1 MPHRTPKPFW
11 LPNISPLVL
20 HPLLLCAL
28 LGGVAANAADDP
40 VIKGGRP
47 APNPDPRS
55 RTIPELVCLAERS
68 VTVTHSTLESS
79 GEEAPLRLRLRGNL
93 LYLGQSANS
102 EKFAGLINRADTR
115 RWVAGDATLILDD
128 ALQQGVW
135 IRARL
140 ESTRVTAITCQPFDS
155 SKR

>member
-1 MPHRTPKPFW
+1 MPHRKIKLFG
-11 LPNISPLVL
+11 LLKISPT
-20 HPLLLCAL
+20 LLCVL

-68 VTVTHSTLESS
+68 VTVAHTTLESAS
-79 GEEAPLRLRLRGNL
+79 EEAPVRLRLRGNL
-93 LYLGQSANS
+93 LYLGQSANT
-102 EKFAGLINRADTR
+102 EKFAGLISRADTR
-115 RWVAGDATLILDD
+115 RWVAGEATLILDD

-135 IRARL
+135 IRAQL
-140 ESTRVTAITCQPFDS
+140 GTTRVTPLACQPFDS